1 MPYRGIRPPAHFV
14 PEHRRGQDN
23 LLGKFS
29 LPFLWRCHHQ
39 IAQRPL
45 LGCVSE
51 TPHLVIPVYEIHTVV
66 QIAETV
72 FLELDT
78 QGESG
83 IGVGDFLHTV
93 AERLGQGLGVIQQAD
108 EAARVDVADIPVG
121 TPLPPVW
128 GFHGCDA
135 AVHSIDFHHRT
146 AREHLPSVL
155 FDELLQ
161 NFREMQAASYETA
174 GSLDVEHGYDCV
186 DISRS
191 LVSPAGIERVHICHH
206 SPKTRIAYVFGYEC
220 VCRHKSLIGMNL
232 HKTLARTQM
241 EKIQIVGYGI
251 HSRDIILKILPLVRK
266 IFRK

>member
-1 MPYRGIRPPAHFV
+1 MAIFGKSAHCPFLHSIEVPDCQRRSRIVILHAAPESREHHLHPVQQNLSTFLLPSEVFCRTVPYRGIRPPAHFV

-108 EAARVDVADIPVG
+108 EAARVDVADVPVG

-174 GSLDVEHGYDCV
+174 GSLDIEHGYDCV

-191 LVSPAGIERVHICHH
+191 LVSPA
-206 SPKTRIAYVFGYEC
+206 
-220 VCRHKSLIGMNL
+220 
-232 HKTLARTQM
+232 
-241 EKIQIVGYGI
+241 
-251 HSRDIILKILPLVRK
+251 
-266 IFRK
+266 